1 MIHFEDSE
9 ASGNWTWHYGS
20 YEKGDKQY
28 DFTVLEM
35 SPGAYELTWVDE
47 TPDDAEVVENVV
59 EEKFG

>member
-20 YEKGDKQY
+20 YEKGGKQY

-47 TPDDAEVVENVV
+47 TPDDVEVVEKVV